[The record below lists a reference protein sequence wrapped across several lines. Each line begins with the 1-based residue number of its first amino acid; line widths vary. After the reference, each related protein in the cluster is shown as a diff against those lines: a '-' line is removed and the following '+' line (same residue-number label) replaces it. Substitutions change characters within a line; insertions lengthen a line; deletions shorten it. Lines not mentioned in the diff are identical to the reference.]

1 MSLVT
6 YVRILRLEEKPKMDL
21 WKFGKSH
28 ARKKRDGRMALNL
41 FPSGARRTVSS
52 PPYYANEK
60 QRDGI
65 KGSNLFPTAWRLEVG
80 FFTTMLH
87 QRKKERW
94 HEAISLFWQGQKGSE
109 QISERSSEDGFFTTM
124 LHQRKKERWHE
135 GLELISNRIAVG
147 GWFLHYH
154 ATPTKNREMA

>member
-1 MSLVT
+1 M
-6 YVRILRLEEKPKMDL
+6 
-21 WKFGKSH
+21 
-28 ARKKRDGRMALNL
+28 
-41 FPSGARRTVSS
+41 
-52 PPYYANEK
+52 
-60 QRDGI
+60 
-65 KGSNLFPTAWRLEVG
+65 FPTAWRLEVG

-87 QRKKERW
+87 QRKKRDGMKP
-94 HEAISLFWQGQKGSE
+94 SLFFWQGQKGSE
-109 QISERSSEDGFFTTM
+109 QISERSSEDGFLTTI